1 MIDFLA
7 SLIQSSKFSD
17 LIADRLDRAGWLV
30 VLFTIEDL
38 VKACNI
44 AHECLRDNTGQ
55 FQLADLH
62 LLLSAGCR
70 ESGRLTEMVFRD
82 ILRHRK
88 DIIHI
93 DICRAHRGHIADQ
106 VFNVAKSAF
115 FAFSNAFWITSLW
128 RSVRA

>member
-30 VLFTIEDL
+30 VLFTIEEL
-38 VKACNI
+38 VKTCNV
-44 AHECLRDNTGQ
+44 AHECLWDNTGQ

-88 DIIHI
+88 NIIHI
-93 DICRAHRGHIADQ
+93 DICRAHRGHISDQ
-106 VFNVAKSAF
+106 AV
-115 FAFSNAFWITSLW
+115 
-128 RSVRA
+128 